1 MRTPNYPYFC
11 TILGLDAF
19 KYKKDKVKKDT
30 SCSFCGKGRDDV
42 ELLIAG
48 VTGHICNNC
57 ITQAHNIIQ
66 EEEMNSREQSTVHPV
81 NILKPME
88 IMDKL
93 DEYVIGQLDAK
104 KVLSVAVYNHY
115 KRLNQPVKKDD
126 IEIEKS
132 NVILVG
138 RTGTGKTLLAKT
150 IAKMLNVPFCIAD
163 ATVLTEAGYVGEDVE
178 SILSRLLQAADYNVE
193 AAQNGIVFIDEI
205 DKIARKS
212 DNPSITRDVS
222 GEGVQQALLKL
233 LEGTVVNVPPQGGR
247 KHPEQK
253 MIQIDTRNIL
263 FVCGGAFDGIERII
277 ASRVNRQ
284 TIGFSSNDEERVD
297 GEGMLRYVNPTDI
310 KTFGLIPEL
319 IGRFPVLTYLEPLDA
334 ESLKRI
340 LTEPKNAL
348 VKQYLKLFDID
359 GIQLTFDGPVLDFIV
374 EKAIEFKLGAR
385 GLRSICEAILT
396 EAMFEL
402 PSSDIKTY
410 KVTLDYARDHF
421 SKSKLAKLK
430 VA

>member
-1 MRTPNYPYFC
+1 MGFFVNTNNM
-11 TILGLDAF
+11 A
-19 KYKKDKVKKDT
+19 KKET
-30 SCSFCGKGRDDV
+30 GCSFCGRSRDEV
-42 ELLIAG
+42 GMLIAG
-48 VTGHICNNC
+48 VSGHICENC
-57 ITQAHNIIQ
+57 VTQAHSIVKEEDIQ
-66 EEEMNSREQSTVHPV
+66 VEKNDLVINV
-81 NILKPME
+81 LKPAE
-88 IMDKL
+88 IKAKL
-93 DEYVIGQLDAK
+93 DEYVIGQNDAK

-115 KRLNQPVKKDD
+115 KRLNQPVSKDD
-126 IEIEKS
+126 VEIEKS

-178 SILSRLLQAADYNVE
+178 SILSRLLQAADFNVS
-193 AAQNGIVFIDEI
+193 AAERGIVFVDEI

-233 LEGTVVNVPPQGGR
+233 LEGAVVSVPPQGGR

-253 MIQIDTRNIL
+253 MISIDTKNIL
-263 FVCGGAFDGIERII
+263 FVCGGAFDGVERII
-277 ASRVNRQ
+277 ANRVNRQ
-284 TIGFSSNDEERVD
+284 TIGFSSSDEERVD
-297 GEGMLRYVNPTDI
+297 KESLLKYINPTDI

-334 ESLKRI
+334 DALRLI

-348 VKQYLKLFDID
+348 VKQYVRLFEID
-359 GIQLTFDGPVLDFIV
+359 GIDLKIDKDVLDFIV
-374 EKAIEFKLGAR
+374 EKALEFKLGAR
-385 GLRSICEAILT
+385 GLRSICEAILNNS
-396 EAMFEL
+396 MFDL
-402 PSSDIKTY
+402 PSQNEKSFR
-410 KVTLDYARDHF
+410 VTLDYARAQF
-421 SKSKLAKLK
+421 SGSKIAKLR

>member
-1 MRTPNYPYFC
+1 M
-11 TILGLDAF
+11 
-19 KYKKDKVKKDT
+19 
-30 SCSFCGKGRDDV
+30 
-42 ELLIAG
+42 LIAG
-48 VTGHICNNC
+48 VTGHICDSC
-57 ITQAHNIIQ
+57 VAQAYAIVK
-66 EEEMNSREQSTVHPV
+66 EEESSFTPAKVDHMV
-81 NILKPME
+81 NVMRPSE
-88 IMDKL
+88 IKEKL
-93 DEYVIGQLDAK
+93 DDYVIGQDDAK

-115 KRLNQPVKKDD
+115 KRLNQQDAGDEV
-126 IEIEKS
+126 EIEKS
-132 NVILVG
+132 NVVLVG

-193 AAQNGIVFIDEI
+193 AAQQGIVFVDEI

-233 LEGTVVNVPPQGGR
+233 LEGATVNVPPQGGR

-263 FVCGGAFDGIERII
+263 FVCGGAFDGIEKII
-277 ASRVNRQ
+277 ANRVNRQ
-284 TIGFSSNDEERVD
+284 TIGFSSSDDEQIEK
-297 GEGMLRYVNPTDI
+297 EALLKYVNPTDI
-310 KTFGLIPEL
+310 KAFGLIPEL
-319 IGRFPVLTYLEPLDA
+319 IGRFPVLTYLEPLAA

-348 VKQYLKLFDID
+348 VKQYIRLFELD
-359 GIQLTFDGPVLDFIV
+359 GIDLKFDKEVFDFIV
-374 EKAIEFKLGAR
+374 EKAIEFELGAR
-385 GLRSICEAILT
+385 GLRSICEAILN
-396 EAMFEL
+396 EAMYDL
-402 PSSDIKTY
+402 PSRNESEFR
-410 KVTLDYARDHF
+410 VTREYAEAQF
-421 SKSKLAKLK
+421 SKSKLAKLR

>member
-1 MRTPNYPYFC
+1 M
-11 TILGLDAF
+11 A
-19 KYKKDKVKKDT
+19 KKEVN
-30 SCSFCGKGRDDV
+30 CSFCGRSRSEVGI
-42 ELLIAG
+42 LIAG
-48 VTGHICNNC
+48 VTGHICESC
-57 ITQAHNIIQ
+57 VSQAHTIIREEDINEAVETDQ
-66 EEEMNSREQSTVHPV
+66 EV
-81 NILKPME
+81 NLLKPAE
-88 IMDKL
+88 IKAKL
-93 DEYVIGQLDAK
+93 DDYVIGQDDAK

-115 KRLNQPVKKDD
+115 KRLNQKVKTDE

-178 SILSRLLQAADYNVE
+178 SILSRLLQAADYNVN
-193 AAQNGIVFIDEI
+193 AAQRGIVFIDEI

-233 LEGTVVNVPPQGGR
+233 LEGATVNVPPQGGR

-253 MIQIDTRNIL
+253 MIQIDTKNIL
-263 FVCGGAFDGIERII
+263 FVCGGAFDGIEKII
-277 ASRVNRQ
+277 AGRVNRQ
-284 TIGFSSNDEERVD
+284 TIGFSNTQEENID
-297 GEGMLRYVNPTDI
+297 QETLLKYVNPPDI
-310 KTFGLIPEL
+310 KSFGLIPEL
-319 IGRFPVLTYLEPLDA
+319 IGRFPVLTYLEPLSAD
-334 ESLKRI
+334 SLKRI

-348 VKQYLKLFDID
+348 VKQYIRLFEIDDVNLKFDAE
-359 GIQLTFDGPVLDFIV
+359 VLDFV
-374 EKAIEFKLGAR
+374 VAKAIDFKLGAR
-385 GLRSICEAILT
+385 GLRSICEAILN

-402 PSSDIKTY
+402 PSKDDKEFR
-410 KVTLDYARDHF
+410 VTKAYAEAQF